1 MILGMRTVTY
11 HTPDLAAGKA
21 FYSAFVGHE
30 PYFDEPFYVGFNVAG
45 FELGLMPDSK
55 TGSGPGGT
63 TFYWGTDDLDVEVV
77 RMVGLGATIAHP
89 IADVGGG
96 IRTVELHDAF
106 GNLLGLIFNPH
117 YGTKPI

>member
-30 PYFDEPFYVGFNVAG
+30 PYFDELFYVGFVVAG

-77 RMVGLGATIAHP
+77 RVVGLGRRS
-89 IADVGGG
+89 
-96 IRTVELHDAF
+96 RTRSRTSAAASARSNSTTPSVTCWA
-106 GNLLGLIFNPH
+106 
-117 YGTKPI
+117 